1 MKKTQKKLDKTE
13 MFWTNTGTSSP
24 LVKQKKELYKL
35 NQSINQKTERSERDV
50 INSINFTLG
59 ALFILQGLTLF
70 FVIIGV

>member
-24 LVKQKKELYKL
+24 LVEQKKKLYKL
-35 NQSINQKTERSERDV
+35 NQSINQKTERSEQDV